1 VTVNAVEIICKKRDG
16 AELRAEEISWI
27 VSSYTA
33 GSVAP
38 EQMSAF
44 CMAVLFA
51 GMTDR
56 ETADLTKAYVSSGSV
71 LNWDT
76 AKPLCDKHSTGGVGD
91 KVTLVLTPLAVACGM
106 AVPQL
111 SGRGLG
117 HTGGTLDKLESI
129 PGWRCDLTLEE
140 MRNAVLNKGGVIA
153 SASRDLAPADKLI
166 YALRDV
172 TGTVES
178 VPLIAASIMSKK
190 IAEGTKSLVL
200 DVKTG
205 SGAFMKTP
213 ERASLLAETMVE
225 IGRSA
230 GVRTSAYVT
239 GMSSPLGRSAG
250 NAVEVLEALE
260 CLSGGGPSD
269 LREITLTLAEEMLRL
284 SGIKMNPEHL
294 LDNGSALGV
303 FESLV
308 ANQEGR
314 LSEGLKL
321 GSSCYEVRATEDG
334 YVSELDAMSIGLA
347 AWRLGAGRSKPG
359 DMIDYGAGVTWAKGV
374 GDFIKA
380 GEVMFKLYTNDA
392 SKITQAVAALEGSVS
407 TTSVLLP
414 REDIVLDYV
423 GYDR

>member
-1 VTVNAVEIICKKRDG
+1 MNAVEIICKKRDG
-16 AELRAEEISWI
+16 VELRAEEIRWI
-27 VSSYTA
+27 VDAYTS
-33 GSVAP
+33 GSIAP
-38 EQMSAF
+38 EQMAAF

-56 ETADLTKAYVSSGSV
+56 ETADLTNSYVSSGSI

-76 AKPLCDKHSTGGVGD
+76 SRPLCDKHSTGGVGD
-91 KVTLVLTPLAVACGM
+91 KVTLVLTPLAVACGI

-129 PGWRCDLTLEE
+129 PGWKCDLTLAE
-140 MRNAVLNKGGVIA
+140 MRNAVSNTGGVIA
-153 SASRDLAPADKLI
+153 SASSELAPADKLI

-178 VPLIAASIMSKK
+178 IPLIAASIMSKK

-213 ERASLLAETMVE
+213 DRARLLAETMVE
-225 IGRSA
+225 IGRNS

-269 LREITLTLAEEMLRL
+269 LRELTLTLVEEMLRL
-284 SGIKMNPEHL
+284 SGVKVNPETL
-294 LDNGSALGV
+294 LDNGSALRA
-303 FESLV
+303 FERLV
-308 ANQEGR
+308 SNQGGR
-314 LSEGLKL
+314 LKDGVRV
-321 GSSCYEVRATEDG
+321 GSSCYEVRATQEG
-334 YVSELDAMSIGLA
+334 YISELEAMSIGLA
-347 AWRLGAGRSKPG
+347 AWRLGAGRTKPG
-359 DMIDYGAGVTWAKGV
+359 DMIDYGAGVTWTKGV
-374 GDFIKA
+374 GEFIKT
-380 GEVMFKLYTNDA
+380 GDVMFKLYTNDV
-392 SKITQAVAALEGSVS
+392 SKITLAVEALEGAVSVAS
-407 TTSVLLP
+407 SPFRGDAVVL
-414 REDIVLDYV
+414 EHI

>member
-1 VTVNAVEIICKKRDG
+1 MNAVEIICKKRDG
-16 AELRAEEISWI
+16 VELRAEEIRWI
-27 VSSYTA
+27 VDAYTS
-33 GSVAP
+33 GSIAP
-38 EQMSAF
+38 EQMAAF

-56 ETADLTKAYVSSGSV
+56 ETADLTNSYVSSGSI

-76 AKPLCDKHSTGGVGD
+76 SRPLCDKHSTGGVGD
-91 KVTLVLTPLAVACGM
+91 KVTLVLTPLAVACGI

-129 PGWRCDLTLEE
+129 PGWKCDLTLAA
-140 MRNAVLNKGGVIA
+140 MRNAVSNTGGVIA
-153 SASRDLAPADKLI
+153 SASSELAPADKLI

-178 VPLIAASIMSKK
+178 IPLIAASIMSKK

-213 ERASLLAETMVE
+213 DRARLLAETMVE
-225 IGRSA
+225 IGRNS

-269 LREITLTLAEEMLRL
+269 LRELTLTLVEEMLRL
-284 SGIKMNPEHL
+284 SGVKVNPETL
-294 LDNGSALGV
+294 LDNGSALHA
-303 FESLV
+303 FERLV
-308 ANQEGR
+308 SNQGGR
-314 LSEGLKL
+314 LKDGVRV
-321 GSSCYEVRATEDG
+321 GSSCYEVRTTQEG
-334 YVSELDAMSIGLA
+334 YISELEAMSIGLA
-347 AWRLGAGRSKPG
+347 AWRLGAGRTKPG
-359 DMIDYGAGVTWAKGV
+359 DMIDYGAGVTWTKGV
-374 GDFIKA
+374 GEFIKT
-380 GEVMFKLYTNDA
+380 GDVMFKLYTNDV
-392 SKITQAVAALEGSVS
+392 SKITPAVEALEGAVSVAS
-407 TTSVLLP
+407 SPFRGDAVVL
-414 REDIVLDYV
+414 EHI

>member
-1 VTVNAVEIICKKRDG
+1 MNAVEIICKKRDG
-16 AELRAEEISWI
+16 VELRAEEIRWI
-27 VSSYTA
+27 VDAYTS
-33 GSVAP
+33 GSIAP
-38 EQMSAF
+38 EQMAAF

-56 ETADLTKAYVSSGSV
+56 ETADLTNSYVSSGSI

-76 AKPLCDKHSTGGVGD
+76 SRPLCDKHSTGGVGD
-91 KVTLVLTPLAVACGM
+91 KVTLVLTPLAVACGI

-129 PGWRCDLTLEE
+129 PGWKCDLTLAE
-140 MRNAVLNKGGVIA
+140 MRNAVSNTGGVIA
-153 SASRDLAPADKLI
+153 SASSELAPADKLI

-178 VPLIAASIMSKK
+178 IPLIAASIMSKK

-213 ERASLLAETMVE
+213 DRARLLAETMVE
-225 IGRSA
+225 IGRNS

-269 LREITLTLAEEMLRL
+269 LRELTLTLVEEMLRL
-284 SGIKMNPEHL
+284 SGVKVNPETL
-294 LDNGSALGV
+294 LDNGSALRA
-303 FESLV
+303 FERLV
-308 ANQEGR
+308 SNQGGR
-314 LSEGLKL
+314 LKEGVRV
-321 GSSCYEVRATEDG
+321 GSSCYEVRATQEG
-334 YVSELDAMSIGLA
+334 YISELEAMSIGLA
-347 AWRLGAGRSKPG
+347 AWRLGAGRTKPG
-359 DMIDYGAGVTWAKGV
+359 DMIDYGAGVTWTKGV
-374 GDFIKA
+374 GEFIKT
-380 GEVMFKLYTNDA
+380 GDVMFKLYTNDV
-392 SKITQAVAALEGSVS
+392 SKITLAVEALEGAVSVAS
-407 TTSVLLP
+407 SPFRRDAVVM
-414 REDIVLDYV
+414 EHI

>member
-1 VTVNAVEIICKKRDG
+1 MNAVEIICKKRDG
-16 AELRAEEISWI
+16 VELRAEEIRWI
-27 VSSYTA
+27 VDAYTS
-33 GSVAP
+33 GSIAP
-38 EQMSAF
+38 EQMAAF

-56 ETADLTKAYVSSGSV
+56 ETADLTNSYVSSGSI

-76 AKPLCDKHSTGGVGD
+76 SRPLCDKHSTGGVGD
-91 KVTLVLTPLAVACGM
+91 KVTLVLTPLAVACGI

-129 PGWRCDLTLEE
+129 PGWKCDLTLAE
-140 MRNAVLNKGGVIA
+140 MRNAVSNTGGVIA
-153 SASRDLAPADKLI
+153 SASSELAPADKLI

-178 VPLIAASIMSKK
+178 IPLIAASIMSKK

-213 ERASLLAETMVE
+213 DRARLLAETMVE
-225 IGRSA
+225 IGRNS

-269 LREITLTLAEEMLRL
+269 LRELTLTLVEEMLRL
-284 SGIKMNPEHL
+284 SGVKVNPETL
-294 LDNGSALGV
+294 LDNGSALRA
-303 FESLV
+303 FERLV
-308 ANQEGR
+308 SNQGGR
-314 LSEGLKL
+314 LKDGVRV
-321 GSSCYEVRATEDG
+321 GSSCYEVRATQEG
-334 YVSELDAMSIGLA
+334 YISELEAMSIGLA
-347 AWRLGAGRSKPG
+347 AWRLGAGRTKPG
-359 DMIDYGAGVTWAKGV
+359 DMIDYGAGVTWTKGV
-374 GDFIKA
+374 GEFIKT
-380 GEVMFKLYTNDA
+380 GDVMFKLYTNDV
-392 SKITQAVAALEGSVS
+392 SKITLAVEALEGAVSVAS
-407 TTSVLLP
+407 SPFRRDAVVM
-414 REDIVLDYV
+414 EHI

>member
-1 VTVNAVEIICKKRDG
+1 MNAVEIICKKRDG
-16 AELRAEEISWI
+16 VELRAEEIRWI
-27 VSSYTA
+27 VDAYTS
-33 GSVAP
+33 GSIAP
-38 EQMSAF
+38 EQMAAF

-56 ETADLTKAYVSSGSV
+56 ETADLTNSYVSSGSI

-76 AKPLCDKHSTGGVGD
+76 SRPLCDKHSTGGVGD
-91 KVTLVLTPLAVACGM
+91 KVTLVLTPLAVACGI

-129 PGWRCDLTLEE
+129 PGWKCDLTLAE
-140 MRNAVLNKGGVIA
+140 MRNAVSNTGGVIA
-153 SASRDLAPADKLI
+153 SASSELAPADKLI

-178 VPLIAASIMSKK
+178 IPLIAASIMSKK

-213 ERASLLAETMVE
+213 DRARLLAETMVE
-225 IGRSA
+225 IGRNS

-269 LREITLTLAEEMLRL
+269 LRELTLTLVEEMLRL
-284 SGIKMNPEHL
+284 SGVKVNPETL
-294 LDNGSALGV
+294 LDNGSALHA
-303 FESLV
+303 FERLV
-308 ANQEGR
+308 SNQGGR
-314 LSEGLKL
+314 LKDGVRV
-321 GSSCYEVRATEDG
+321 GSSCYEVRTTQEG
-334 YVSELDAMSIGLA
+334 YISELEAMSIGLA
-347 AWRLGAGRSKPG
+347 AWRLGAGRTKPG
-359 DMIDYGAGVTWAKGV
+359 DMIDYGAGVTWTKGV
-374 GDFIKA
+374 GEFIKT
-380 GEVMFKLYTNDA
+380 GDVMFKLYTNDV
-392 SKITQAVAALEGSVS
+392 SKITPAVEALEGAVSVAS
-407 TTSVLLP
+407 SPFRGDAVVL
-414 REDIVLDYV
+414 EHI

>member
-1 VTVNAVEIICKKRDG
+1 MNAVEIICKKRDG
-16 AELRAEEISWI
+16 VELRAEEIRWI
-27 VSSYTA
+27 VDAYTS
-33 GSVAP
+33 GSIAP
-38 EQMSAF
+38 EQMAAF

-56 ETADLTKAYVSSGSV
+56 ETADLTNSYVSSGSI

-76 AKPLCDKHSTGGVGD
+76 SRPLCDKHSTGGVGD
-91 KVTLVLTPLAVACGM
+91 KVTLVLTPLAVACGI

-129 PGWRCDLTLEE
+129 PGWKCDLTLAE
-140 MRNAVLNKGGVIA
+140 MRNAVSNTGGVIA
-153 SASRDLAPADKLI
+153 SASSELAPADKLI

-178 VPLIAASIMSKK
+178 IPLIAASIMSKK

-213 ERASLLAETMVE
+213 DRARLLAETMVE
-225 IGRSA
+225 IGRNS

-269 LREITLTLAEEMLRL
+269 LRELTLTLVEEMLRL
-284 SGIKMNPEHL
+284 SGVKVNPETL
-294 LDNGSALGV
+294 LDNGSALHA
-303 FESLV
+303 FERLV
-308 ANQEGR
+308 SNQGGR
-314 LSEGLKL
+314 LKDGVRV
-321 GSSCYEVRATEDG
+321 GSSCYEVRATQEG
-334 YVSELDAMSIGLA
+334 YISELEAMSIGLA
-347 AWRLGAGRSKPG
+347 AWRLGAGRTKPG
-359 DMIDYGAGVTWAKGV
+359 DMIDYGAGVTWTKGV
-374 GDFIKA
+374 GEFIKT
-380 GEVMFKLYTNDA
+380 GDVMFKLYTNDV
-392 SKITQAVAALEGSVS
+392 SKITLAVEALEGAVSVAS
-407 TTSVLLP
+407 SPFRRDAVVM
-414 REDIVLDYV
+414 EHI